1 MAAAVASYGYA
12 AEVIDTSGLAFRVGG
27 MVCAS
32 CPPRIEMAIGRVK
45 GVARVEAN
53 YLLGKVV
60 VQYNA
65 AVVGA
70 RMIKAAI
77 EALDYT
83 AELWDA
89 SSDGASAS
97 DGSSAGH
104 AREARRYRQE
114 FFWSICFAGP
124 LLVLMMG
131 LENIPEVHEAM
142 MTDVLGGAAPGML
155 PVMALVAWI
164 AATPVQFWL
173 GRQFYIRSWKALRHG
188 SANMDLLVATGTSA
202 AYAYSVYVV
211 LVGMFDPALARRGG
225 AQFFETA
232 AVLISFVLLGKWL
245 EARAKGKTSEAIR
258 KLASLQPSTATI
270 VEVHGGGV
278 PSPDDDF
285 ADVAGPAFQSLA
297 AAVST
302 AGPENEREVD
312 TALLQRGDV
321 LVFPGAHFPADGI
334 VLCGK
339 TAADESMITGESMP
353 VSKSPGDG
361 VIGGTVN
368 RADGAR
374 AARGRCG
381 FHAFKG
387 GEAIEDAQVAKA
399 PIQAYADKVSAVF
412 VPAVG
417 SSRPLRG

>member
-1 MAAAVASYGYA
+1 
-12 AEVIDTSGLAFRVGG
+12 

-65 AVVGA
+65 AMVGA

-164 AATPVQFWL
+164 AATPVQ
-173 GRQFYIRSWKALRHG
+173 
-188 SANMDLLVATGTSA
+188 
-202 AYAYSVYVV
+202 
-211 LVGMFDPALARRGG
+211 
-225 AQFFETA
+225 
-232 AVLISFVLLGKWL
+232 
-245 EARAKGKTSEAIR
+245 
-258 KLASLQPSTATI
+258 LASRRFMA
-270 VEVHGGGV
+270 GGLR
-278 PSPDDDF
+278 
-285 ADVAGPAFQSLA
+285 QLA
-297 AAVST
+297 NWTSSW
-302 AGPENEREVD
+302 
-312 TALLQRGDV
+312 QW
-321 LVFPGAHFPADGI
+321 
-334 VLCGK
+334 
-339 TAADESMITGESMP
+339 
-353 VSKSPGDG
+353 
-361 VIGGTVN
+361 
-368 RADGAR
+368 AR
-374 AARGRCG
+374 PRRTRTPCTWCWSECSIQCWP
-381 FHAFKG
+381 G
-387 GEAIEDAQVAKA
+387 GEARN
-399 PIQAYADKVSAVF
+399 
-412 VPAVG
+412 
-417 SSRPLRG
+417 SSRRLPCSSRSFCWVSG